1 MYSGGLCG
9 MDRRYK
15 WIGIKCVHINRH
27 LTLMTLNRERTMVRE
42 RQTRRTIITDPA
54 GAVVRPDT

>member
-1 MYSGGLCG
+1 

-27 LTLMTLNRERTMVRE
+27 LKLMTLNRERTMVRE